1 MKLKFKVQQYQTDAV
16 ENTVRVF
23 NGQPNDGLT
32 EYVTE
37 KGRTCI
43 VRNGVKTEVNMLD
56 FDDVAGYRNSDIRLS
71 REQLL
76 KNINQVQSE
85 SHIRLSGEVV
95 AGLGHCQLDIEM
107 ETGTG
112 KTYVYTRTI
121 FELNKRY
128 GWSKFIIVVPSI
140 AIREGVSQSLDFTEA
155 HFMEMYHKKIRHFI
169 YNSNRLNVI
178 DTEFSRS
185 SDICVMIINTQAF
198 NTIREGANN
207 AAARII
213 NTCREEFGYRR
224 PMDVIAANRPIII
237 LDEPQKMGGAATK
250 ASLARFNPLFTL
262 NYSAT
267 HKEAHNLIYVLD
279 ALDAYNKKL
288 VKRIEVVGI
297 ELKNLQGTDGYVYLE
312 DIVLSSDEAPKA
324 CLGFDCRKKSGT
336 IGRKFQHLS
345 VGDSLYVSS
354 NGLEQYRGF
363 TISDIH
369 VDTTDS
375 ARSFVGFGNG
385 RKLYVKDLTGDV
397 SAEYKARV
405 QIRETIKA
413 HLRKESVLFQKGIKT
428 LSLFFLD
435 EVSNYRRYDADG
447 EAVLGPYAEIF
458 EEEYRMAYQEACQMF
473 SPEYRAYLD
482 GIDVHETHTGYFSID
497 KKGRSVNSEVRRGS
511 DTSDDI
517 SAYDLILRNKEL
529 LLSLDRPERF
539 IFSHSALREGWDNPN
554 VFQICALRQSDSI
567 SQKRQEVGRGLRLCV
582 NRQGERMDAETLG
595 DDVHEINKL
604 TVIASE
610 GYASFVED
618 LQKDLKA
625 DLYNRPQRVDVE
637 LFRDTYLTS
646 STGTKVLVD
655 ETDAL
660 EIIVQLRL
668 KGYITR
674 DGAVTAKL
682 REDSE
687 TGNLMEFEDGLA
699 PLTRAIY
706 ARVRSV
712 FDASVLDRM
721 IENGSRIQVPVN
733 NLNANFN
740 RKEFQE
746 LWKLINHKY
755 AYTVS
760 FDTEELIRR
769 SVHAIDQG
777 LHVSRLSYRIT
788 RGSQKSSLR
797 KVDFTSGDVM
807 QRGSTAT
814 EVLETEPVSRVRYD
828 IIGRIASATALTR
841 KTVTTIL
848 SSMLPSKF
856 MLYQINPEEFISQVI
871 HLIKEQK
878 SAIVVEHIEYRR
890 LEDTYDADIFIQ
902 ERHISVDRAYRAGKC
917 VTDYV
922 FTEGGVERTF
932 VENLEAAEEVVVY
945 AKLPKG
951 FHIPTPVGNYS
962 PDWAVAFR
970 EGRVKRLYFV
980 AETKGSLSS
989 MDLREMEKNK
999 MACAEKLFA
1008 GISKDDVRFGYG
1020 MVDSFDTLLSFVK

>member
-32 EYVTE
+32 EYLTE
-37 KGRTCI
+37 AGKTYGI
-43 VRNGVKTEVNMLD
+43 LNGMNTEADMPD
-56 FDDVAGYRNSDIRLS
+56 SDDVAGYRNSDIRLS
-71 REQLL
+71 EEQLL
-76 KNINQVQSE
+76 ENINQVQSE

-95 AGLGHCQLDIEM
+95 AGLGRCQLDIEM

-140 AIREGVSQSLDFTEA
+140 AIREGVSQSLDFTES
-155 HFMEMYHKKIRHFI
+155 HFMELYHKKIRHFI
-169 YNSNRLNVI
+169 YNSSHLNVI
-178 DTEFSRS
+178 DTGFSRS

-207 AAARII
+207 VAARII
-213 NTCREEFGYRR
+213 NSCREEFGYRR
-224 PMDVIAANRPIII
+224 PIDVIAANRPIII

-297 ELKNLQGTDGYVYLE
+297 ELKKLQGTDGWVYLE
-312 DIVLSSDEAPKA
+312 DIVLSSNAAPKA
-324 CLGFDCRKKSGT
+324 RLGFDCRKDSGE
-336 IGRKFQHLS
+336 IGRKSQYLS

-354 NGLEQYRGF
+354 NGLEQYRDF
-363 TISDIH
+363 TVSDIY

-375 ARSFVGFGNG
+375 ARSFVGFSNG
-385 RKLYVKDLTGDV
+385 RKLYVKDLMGDV
-397 SAEYKARV
+397 SAEYKARI

-458 EEEYRMAYQEACQMF
+458 EEEYRMAYQESSQMF
-473 SPEYRAYLD
+473 SPGYRAYLD

-497 KKGRSVNSEVRRGS
+497 KKGRPVNSETRRGS

-517 SAYDLILRNKEL
+517 SAYDLILRNKEQ

-582 NRQGERMDAETLG
+582 NRRGERMDAEMLG
-595 DDVHEINKL
+595 DDVHKINKL

-625 DLYNRPQRVDVE
+625 DLYNRPQNVDMD
-637 LFRDTYLTS
+637 LFKDTYLVS
-646 STGTKVLVD
+646 SAGTKTWITGT
-655 ETDAL
+655 DARK
-660 EIIVQLRL
+660 IIFQLCRN
-668 KGYITR
+668 GYITPN
-674 DGAVTAKL
+674 GAVTAKL

-687 TGNLMEFEDGLA
+687 AGKLMEFVDELA
-699 PLTRAIY
+699 PLTQAIY
-706 ARVRSV
+706 TRVRSV

-721 IENGSRIQVPVN
+721 IENGNRIQAPAN
-733 NLNANFN
+733 NLNANFCK
-740 RKEFQE
+740 KEFQE

-755 AYTVS
+755 VYTVS
-760 FDTEELIRR
+760 FDTEELVRKAVR
-769 SVHAIDQG
+769 AIDRD
-777 LHVSRLSYRIT
+777 LHVSRLSYRTI

-797 KVDFTSGDVM
+797 RVDFTSGDM
-807 QRGSTAT
+807 MRQGSAVT
-814 EVLETEPVSRVRYD
+814 EVIETAPVSHVRYD
-828 IIGRIASATALTR
+828 IVGRIASATVLTR
-841 KTVTTIL
+841 RTVATIL
-848 SSMLPSKF
+848 SGIHPSKF
-856 MLYQINPEEFISQVI
+856 VLYKVNPEEFMSRVA

-878 SAIVVEHIEYRR
+878 SNVIAEHIEYSR

-902 ERHISVDRAYRAGKC
+902 EKRTSMDRAYRAGKC

-922 FTEGGVERTF
+922 FIEGSVERTF

-945 AKLPKG
+945 ARLPKG

-962 PDWAVAFR
+962 PDWAIAFR
-970 EGRVKRLYFV
+970 EDRVKRMYFV
-980 AETKGSLSS
+980 AETKRTLPS
-989 MDLREMEKNK
+989 MELQETEKSR
-999 MACAEKLFA
+999 MACVEKLFA
-1008 GISKDDVRFGYG
+1008 TLSKDDVRFGYG